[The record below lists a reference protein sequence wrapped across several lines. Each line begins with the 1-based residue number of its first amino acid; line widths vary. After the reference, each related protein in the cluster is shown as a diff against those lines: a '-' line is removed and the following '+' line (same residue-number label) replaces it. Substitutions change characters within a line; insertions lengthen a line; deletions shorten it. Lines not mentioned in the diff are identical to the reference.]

1 MHGAACKKP
10 PRKHDGDN
18 ERLRPLFRL
27 VRRMRHRHPMKKG
40 FYTIIAAQFVSS
52 LADNALL
59 IAAIA
64 QLTVIASAAW
74 VTPLLQIFFTA
85 SYVVL
90 APFVGAFADALQ
102 KRHVMFL
109 SNALKSGGCL
119 LMVAGVHPMI
129 AYGVVG
135 FGAAAYSPAK
145 YGILTEL
152 LPAEKLVAANAW
164 LESATVLS
172 TIVGTMLG
180 GALVSTYADHFV
192 AHHAM
197 PLIRSSA
204 DLAMLAVMLTYAL
217 AALINVGIPD
227 TGARYANRLKEPSK
241 LVADFVHCFNV
252 LWADKLAQIAL
263 WVTTLM
269 WGAAVTLQLL
279 VLKWADAN
287 LGLSLSKAAV
297 MQGVAGLGIALGAVA
312 AAAWVSL
319 RASLRV
325 LPVGVLCGAVA
336 VAMAF
341 YHKGLFPAGNG
352 VRLGTFVL
360 PFYLL
365 FAYPLMVLLGALAGF
380 FIVPMNALLQHRG
393 ATLLSAGHS
402 IAVQN
407 FNQNLAVLLM
417 LGAYALLLTSKVPV
431 QWIIVVFG
439 TFVAAMI
446 ALAMRRSAA
455 NARAADLGALVDE

>member
-1 MHGAACKKP
+1 
-10 PRKHDGDN
+10 
-18 ERLRPLFRL
+18 
-27 VRRMRHRHPMKKG
+27 MKKG

-64 QLTVIASAAW
+64 LLTVIQSPAW
-74 VTPLLQIFFTA
+74 ITPLLQIFFTI
-85 SYVVL
+85 SYVLL

-102 KRHVMFL
+102 KRHVMFV
-109 SNALKSGGCL
+109 SNALKAAGCL
-119 LMVAGVHPMI
+119 MMIAGVHPMI

-172 TIVGTMLG
+172 TIVGTMVG
-180 GALVSTYADHFV
+180 GALISTLATKFV
-192 AHHAM
+192 ARAHLPMIHTA
-197 PLIRSSA
+197 A
-204 DLAMLAVMLTYAL
+204 GLAMLAVMLTYA
-217 AALINVGIPD
+217 AAAAINIAIPD
-227 TGARYANRLKEPSK
+227 TGARYPNRLVEPGK
-241 LVADFVHCFNV
+241 LVGDFANSFNV

-269 WGAAVTLQLL
+269 WGGAVTLQLL
-279 VLKWADAN
+279 VLKWADVN

-297 MQGVAGLGIALGAVA
+297 MQGVTGLGIALGAAA
-312 AAAWVSL
+312 AAAWVPL
-319 RASLRV
+319 RGSLRV
-325 LPVGVLCGAVA
+325 LPVGIVTGAVA
-336 VAMAF
+336 IAMAF
-341 YHKGLFPAGNG
+341 YSKGLFPAGTG
-352 VRLGTFVL
+352 IKIGPLVAPAYIVL
-360 PFYLL
+360 
-365 FAYPLMVLLGALAGF
+365 AYPLMILLGTLSGF
-380 FIVPMNALLQHRG
+380 FIVPMNAILQHRG

-417 LGAYALLLTSKVPV
+417 LGAYALMLTAKVPV

-439 TFVAAMI
+439 TFITFMMW
-446 ALAMRRSAA
+446 LARRRSLM
-455 NARAADLGALVDE
+455 NARKADMRALVEE

>member
-1 MHGAACKKP
+1 
-10 PRKHDGDN
+10 
-18 ERLRPLFRL
+18 
-27 VRRMRHRHPMKKG
+27 MKKG

-64 QLTVIASAAW
+64 LLAVIRSPSW
-74 VTPLLQIFFTA
+74 ITPLLQIFFTI
-85 SYVVL
+85 SYVLL

-102 KRHVMFL
+102 KRHVMFI
-109 SNALKSGGCL
+109 SNALKAGGCL
-119 LMVAGVHPMI
+119 LMLVGVHPI
-129 AYGVVG
+129 VAYGVVG

-152 LPAEKLVAANAW
+152 LPAERLVAANAW

-180 GALVSTYADHFV
+180 GALVSAYAGKLV
-192 AHHAM
+192 AHLDL
-197 PLIRSSA
+197 PVIRTAA
-204 DLAMLAVMLTYAL
+204 DLAMFAVMLVYA
-217 AALINVGIPD
+217 AAAIINIGIPD
-227 TGARYANRLKEPSK
+227 TGARYPNRLMQPAK
-241 LVADFVHCFNV
+241 LTGDFLHCFHV

-297 MQGVAGLGIALGAVA
+297 MQGATGLGVALGAAA
-312 AAAWVSL
+312 AAAWISL
-319 RASLRV
+319 RTSLRV
-325 LPVGVLCGAVA
+325 LPIGMLTGIVT

-341 YHKGLFPAGNG
+341 YSKGLFPAGAGIRFANFT
-352 VRLGTFVL
+352 VPL
-360 PFYLL
+360 YML
-365 FAYPLMVLLGALAGF
+365 FAWPLMIGLGALAGL
-380 FIVPMNALLQHRG
+380 FIVPMNAVLQHRG
-393 ATLLSAGHS
+393 AALLSAGHS

-417 LGAYALLLTSKVPV
+417 LGTYALLLIAKLPV

-439 TFVAAMI
+439 SFVTLMI
-446 ALAMRRSAA
+446 WLAKRRSAA
-455 NARAADLGALVDE
+455 NSREVDMQTLVEE

>member
-1 MHGAACKKP
+1 
-10 PRKHDGDN
+10 
-18 ERLRPLFRL
+18 
-27 VRRMRHRHPMKKG
+27 MKKG

-64 QLTVIASAAW
+64 LLSVIQSPAW
-74 VTPLLQIFFTA
+74 VTPLLQIFFTI
-85 SYVVL
+85 SYVLL

-102 KRHVMFL
+102 KRHVMFV
-109 SNALKSGGCL
+109 SNALKAAGCL
-119 LMVAGVHPMI
+119 LMIAGVHPII

-172 TIVGTMLG
+172 TIVGTMVG
-180 GALVSTYADHFV
+180 GALISTLATRFV
-192 AHHAM
+192 AKAHL
-197 PLIRSSA
+197 PLIHTAA
-204 DLAMLAVMLTYAL
+204 DLAMLAVMLTYA
-217 AALINVGIPD
+217 AASAINVAIPD
-227 TGARYANRLKEPSK
+227 TGARYPNRLVEPKK
-241 LVADFVHCFNV
+241 LVGDFANSFNV

-269 WGAAVTLQLL
+269 WGGAVTLQLL

-297 MQGVAGLGIALGAVA
+297 MQGVTGLGIAVGAAA
-312 AAAWVSL
+312 AAAWVPL
-319 RASLRV
+319 RGSLRV
-325 LPVGVLCGAVA
+325 LPVGIVTGAVA
-336 VAMAF
+336 IAMAF
-341 YHKGLFPAGNG
+341 YSKGLFPAGMG
-352 VRLGTFVL
+352 IRIGPFVAPVYIVL
-360 PFYLL
+360 
-365 FAYPLMVLLGALAGF
+365 AYPLMILLGALSGF
-380 FIVPMNALLQHRG
+380 FIVPMNAILQYRG

-417 LGAYALLLTSKVPV
+417 LGAYALMLTAKMPV

-439 TFVAAMI
+439 TFITFMMW
-446 ALAMRRSAA
+446 LARRRSLM
-455 NARAADLGALVDE
+455 NARKVDIRTLIEE

>member
-1 MHGAACKKP
+1 
-10 PRKHDGDN
+10 
-18 ERLRPLFRL
+18 
-27 VRRMRHRHPMKKG
+27 MKKG

-64 QLTVIASAAW
+64 LLTVIASPAW
-74 VTPLLQIFFTA
+74 VTPLLQIFFTV

-102 KRHVMFL
+102 KRHVMFV
-109 SNALKSGGCL
+109 SNALKAVGCL
-119 LMVAGVHPMI
+119 LMIAGVHPMI

-152 LPAEKLVAANAW
+152 LPPEKLIAANAW

-180 GALVSTYADHFV
+180 GALVSTYADRFV
-192 AHHAM
+192 AHHSL
-197 PLIRSSA
+197 PLIHSSA
-204 DLAMLAVMLTYAL
+204 HLAMFAVMLTYAI
-217 AALINVGIPD
+217 AALINFGIPD
-227 TGARYANRLKEPSK
+227 TGARYANRLKEPGR
-241 LVADFVHCFNV
+241 LVTDFVHCFNV
-252 LWADKLAQIAL
+252 LWLDKLAQIAL

-279 VLKWADAN
+279 VLKWADVN

-297 MQGVAGLGIALGAVA
+297 MQGVTGLGIALGAGA
-312 AAAWVSL
+312 AASWVSL

-325 LPVGVLCGAVA
+325 LPVGVLCGVVA

-341 YHKGLFPAGNG
+341 YSKGLFPPGEG
-352 VRLGTFVL
+352 LRIGHFFVL

-365 FAYPLMVLLGALAGF
+365 FAYPLMVLLGTLAGF

-417 LGAYALLLTSKVPV
+417 LGAYALLLTAKMPA

-439 TFVAAMI
+439 TFIAAMI
-446 ALAMRRSAA
+446 GLAMRRSAA
-455 NARAADLGALVDE
+455 NARTVDLRALVDE

>member
-1 MHGAACKKP
+1 
-10 PRKHDGDN
+10 
-18 ERLRPLFRL
+18 
-27 VRRMRHRHPMKKG
+27 MKKG

-64 QLTVIASAAW
+64 LLSVMQSAAW
-74 VTPLLQIFFTA
+74 VTPLLQIFFTI
-85 SYVVL
+85 SYVLL

-102 KRHVMFL
+102 KRHVMFV
-109 SNALKSGGCL
+109 SNALKACGCL
-119 LMVAGVHPMI
+119 MMIAGVHPMI

-152 LPAEKLVAANAW
+152 LPPERLIAANAW

-172 TIVGTMLG
+172 TIIGTMMG
-180 GALVSTYADHFV
+180 GALISPLAERFV
-192 AHHAM
+192 ARTHW
-197 PLIRSSA
+197 PLVHSAA
-204 DLAMLAVMLTYAL
+204 DLAMVAVMLTYL
-217 AALINVGIPD
+217 VAALINIDIPD
-227 TGARYANRLKEPSK
+227 TGARYANRLREPGK
-241 LVADFVHCFNV
+241 LVGDFVHCFNV
-252 LWADKLAQIAL
+252 LWLDKLAQIAL

-279 VLKWADAN
+279 VLKWAASN

-297 MQGVAGLGIALGAVA
+297 MQGVTGIGIAVGAAA
-312 AAAWVSL
+312 AAAWIPLVRSL
-319 RASLRV
+319 KV
-325 LPVGVLCGAVA
+325 LPVGIAAGLVA
-336 VAMAF
+336 AGMAF
-341 YHKGLFPAGNG
+341 YSKGLFPAGSG
-352 VRLGTFVL
+352 LRIGSLFA
-360 PFYLL
+360 PFYIV
-365 FAYPLMVLLGALAGF
+365 FAYPLMIGLGGLAGF

-417 LGAYALLLTSKVPV
+417 LGAYALLLTAKVPA
-431 QWIIVVFG
+431 QWIIVIFG
-439 TFVAAMI
+439 SFICLMI
-446 ALAMRRSAA
+446 WLAKRKSVA
-455 NARAADLGALVDE
+455 NARKVDLRALVEE

>member
-1 MHGAACKKP
+1 
-10 PRKHDGDN
+10 
-18 ERLRPLFRL
+18 
-27 VRRMRHRHPMKKG
+27 MKKG

-64 QLTVIASAAW
+64 LLSVMQAAAW
-74 VTPLLQIFFTA
+74 VTPLLQIFFTI
-85 SYVVL
+85 SYVLL

-102 KRHVMFL
+102 KRHVMFV
-109 SNALKSGGCL
+109 SNALKACGCL
-119 LMVAGVHPMI
+119 MMIAGVHPMI

-152 LPAEKLVAANAW
+152 LPPERLIAANAW

-172 TIVGTMLG
+172 TIIGTMMG
-180 GALVSTYADHFV
+180 GALISPLAARFV
-192 AHHAM
+192 AHAHWPFVHSA
-197 PLIRSSA
+197 A
-204 DLAMLAVMLTYAL
+204 DLAMVAVMLTYL
-217 AALINVGIPD
+217 VAALINIDIPD
-227 TGARYANRLKEPSK
+227 TGARYENRLREPRK
-241 LVADFVHCFNV
+241 LVGDFVHCFNV
-252 LWADKLAQIAL
+252 LWLDKLAQIAL

-279 VLKWADAN
+279 VLKWAASN

-297 MQGVAGLGIALGAVA
+297 MQGVTGIGIAVGAAA
-312 AAAWVSL
+312 AAAWIPLVRSL
-319 RASLRV
+319 KV
-325 LPVGVLCGAVA
+325 LPVGIAAGLVA
-336 VAMAF
+336 VGMAF
-341 YHKGLFPAGNG
+341 YSKGLFPPGSGLRVGSLFA
-352 VRLGTFVL
+352 
-360 PFYLL
+360 PFYIV
-365 FAYPLMVLLGALAGF
+365 FAYPLMIGLGGLAGF

-417 LGAYALLLTSKVPV
+417 LGAYALLLTAKVPA

-439 TFVAAMI
+439 SFICLMI
-446 ALAMRRSAA
+446 WLAKRKSAA
-455 NARAADLGALVDE
+455 NARKVDLRALVEE

>member
-1 MHGAACKKP
+1 
-10 PRKHDGDN
+10 
-18 ERLRPLFRL
+18 
-27 VRRMRHRHPMKKG
+27 MKKG

-64 QLTVIASAAW
+64 LLSVMRSAAW
-74 VTPLLQIFFTA
+74 VTPLLQIFFTV

-102 KRHVMFL
+102 KRHVMFV
-109 SNALKSGGCL
+109 SNALKACGCL
-119 LMVAGVHPMI
+119 MMIAGVHPMI

-152 LPAEKLVAANAW
+152 LPAERLIAANAW

-172 TIVGTMLG
+172 TILGTMMG
-180 GALVSTYADHFV
+180 GVLISRVAERFV
-192 AHHAM
+192 AHAHWPFVHTA
-197 PLIRSSA
+197 A
-204 DLAMLAVMLTYAL
+204 ELAMLAVMLTYLL
-217 AALINVGIPD
+217 AALINIDIPD
-227 TGARYANRLKEPSK
+227 TGARYPNRLREPRK
-241 LVADFVHCFNV
+241 LVGDFVYCFNV

-279 VLKWADAN
+279 VLKWAAVN

-297 MQGVAGLGIALGAVA
+297 MQGVTGIGIALGAAA
-312 AAAWVSL
+312 AAAWIPLV
-319 RASLRV
+319 RSLRV
-325 LPVGVLCGAVA
+325 LPVGIAAGLVT

-341 YHKGLFPAGNG
+341 YSKGLFPAGSG
-352 VRLGTFVL
+352 LRIGGLFA
-360 PFYLL
+360 PFYIV
-365 FAYPLMVLLGALAGF
+365 FAYPLMIGLGGLAGF

-417 LGAYALLLTSKVPV
+417 LGAYALLLTAQVPAP
-431 QWIIVVFG
+431 WIIVVFG
-439 TFVAAMI
+439 SFICLMI
-446 ALAMRRSAA
+446 WLAKRRSAA
-455 NARAADLGALVDE
+455 NARKVDLRALVEE

>member
-1 MHGAACKKP
+1 
-10 PRKHDGDN
+10 
-18 ERLRPLFRL
+18 
-27 VRRMRHRHPMKKG
+27 MKKG

-64 QLTVIASAAW
+64 LLTVMASPAW
-74 VTPLLQIFFTA
+74 VTPLLQIFFTI
-85 SYVVL
+85 SYVLL

-102 KRHVMFL
+102 KRHVMFV
-109 SNALKSGGCL
+109 SNALKACGCL
-119 LMVAGVHPMI
+119 LMIAGVHPMI

-152 LPAEKLVAANAW
+152 LRAEKLVAANAW

-172 TIVGTMLG
+172 TIVGTMMG
-180 GALVSTYADHFV
+180 GALVSTYAERFV
-192 AHHAM
+192 ARHPVPAIHSA
-197 PLIRSSA
+197 A
-204 DLAMLAVMLTYAL
+204 DLAMLAVMITYGF
-217 AALINVGIPD
+217 AAIINIGIPD
-227 TGARYANRLKEPSK
+227 TGARYENRLREPAR
-241 LVADFVHCFNV
+241 LMGDFTHSFNV
-252 LWADKLAQIAL
+252 LWTDKLAQIAL

-297 MQGVAGLGIALGAVA
+297 MQGVTGLGIALGAGA

-325 LPVGVLCGAVA
+325 LPVGVLCGVVA
-336 VAMAF
+336 IGMAF
-341 YHKGLFPAGNG
+341 YSKGLFPQGVG
-352 VRLGTFVL
+352 VRFGSFIV

-365 FAYPLMVLLGALAGF
+365 FAYPLMVLLGVLAGF

-417 LGAYALLLTSKVPV
+417 LGAYALLLTAKVPV

-439 TFVAAMI
+439 IFVSTMI
-446 ALAMRRSAA
+446 WLAMRHSAA
-455 NARAADLGALVDE
+455 NARTVDLQALVDE

>member
-1 MHGAACKKP
+1 
-10 PRKHDGDN
+10 
-18 ERLRPLFRL
+18 
-27 VRRMRHRHPMKKG
+27 MKKG

-64 QLTVIASAAW
+64 LLDTIHAANW
-74 VTPLLQIFFTA
+74 VTPLLQIFFTV

-102 KRHVMFL
+102 KRHVMFVA
-109 SNALKSGGCL
+109 NALKALGCA
-119 LMVAGVHPMI
+119 MMIAGVHPMI

-152 LPAEKLVAANAW
+152 LPAQRLVAANAW

-172 TIVGTMLG
+172 TILGTALG
-180 GALVSTYADHFV
+180 GALISRFVETFVVGLNWPLLRHAADF
-192 AHHAM
+192 AM
-197 PLIRSSA
+197 F
-204 DLAMLAVMLTYAL
+204 AVMLVYAA

-227 TGARYANRLKEPSK
+227 TGARYENRLKEPGR
-241 LVADFVHCFNV
+241 LAADFVHCFNI

-279 VLKWADAN
+279 VLKWAAAN
-287 LGLSLSKAAV
+287 LDLSLSKAAL
-297 MQGVAGLGIALGAVA
+297 MQGATGIGIALGAGA
-312 AAAWVSL
+312 AAAWIPL
-319 RASLRV
+319 ARALRV
-325 LPVGVLCGAVA
+325 LPVGIVA
-336 VAMAF
+336 GFVTIAMAF
-341 YHKGLFPAGNG
+341 YGKWLFPAASGLH
-352 VRLGTFVL
+352 LGSFFM
-360 PFYLL
+360 PSYIL
-365 FAYPLMVLLGALAGF
+365 FAYPIMIGLGGLAGF
-380 FIVPMNALLQHRG
+380 FIVPMNAVLQHRG
-393 ATLLSAGHS
+393 ATLITAGHS

-407 FNQNLAVLLM
+407 FNQNLAVLFM
-417 LGAYALLLTSKVPV
+417 LGAYALLLTAKMPV

-439 TFVAAMI
+439 LFVCTMI
-446 ALAMRRSAA
+446 WLARRRSIA
-455 NARAADLGALVDE
+455 NARKVDLHALIEE